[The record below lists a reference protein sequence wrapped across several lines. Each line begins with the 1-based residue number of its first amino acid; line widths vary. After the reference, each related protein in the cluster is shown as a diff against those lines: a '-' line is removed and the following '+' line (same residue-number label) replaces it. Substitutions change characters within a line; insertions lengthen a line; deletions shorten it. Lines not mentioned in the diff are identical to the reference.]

1 MRQPAES
8 FDPTGC
14 IVDPVRWKANAVT
27 ASPSGS
33 RTAGRPCRGTCLTP
47 DAAAAAEL
55 EADIASSEWGQVIIE
70 ELPVV
75 QAPELAPTENEFRA
89 RLKALADVQKAE
101 TEELEA
107 LHAELAAE
115 LAANEAK
122 LATNEAA
129 LAANEVQGPPDD
141 IQLFAVPGTL
151 YRGAALVRRGSGTA
165 QLLK

>member
-1 MRQPAES
+1 VP
-8 FDPTGC
+8 DG
-14 IVDPVRWKANAVT
+14 
-27 ASPSGS
+27 
-33 RTAGRPCRGTCLTP
+33 AGRPCRGTCLTP